1 MWGEDVILSAE
12 RLRYN
17 IAARAMNYLEV
28 FVIGRTE
35 LFEIASNFP
44 VSHKHIRMCAAK
56 LALRRDVIFRAR
68 AERARH
74 PSETLVGSNFKTFDR
89 LLAMASSSPS
99 TTLQSKLQQQVLG
112 SGARFRPSHSRRS
125 TVRRST
131 AGLRPGARRGSEAF
145 EVVNHQLEEQASR
158 TASQAEEM
166 RMLRSQVELLTATLQ
181 TIHPSDQWRAPEG
194 QAPTP
199 PAAAGPNG
207 PKTAGSNPFFFDP
220 MAA

>member
-1 MWGEDVILSAE
+1 MILSNE
-12 RLRYN
+12 RLRHN

-68 AERARH
+68 AERMRH

-99 TTLQSKLQQQVLG
+99 TTLQGKLQHQVLASG
-112 SGARFRPSHSRRS
+112 SRLRPSHSRRS
-125 TVRRST
+125 THGPRG
-131 AGLRPGARRGSEAF
+131 GLRPGARRGSEMIGI
-145 EVVNHQLEEQASR
+145 VNDKLEDQASR
-158 TASQAEEM
+158 TKTQAEEM
-166 RMLRSQVELLTATLQ
+166 RALRSQVELLTATLQ
-181 TIHPSDQWRAPEG
+181 TIHPSNHWSTPEG
-194 QAPTP
+194 ESQAMVAAS
-199 PAAAGPNG
+199 AAAACNG
-207 PKTAGSNPFFFDP
+207 PGPKAACSNPFFFDP